1 MNVPYA
7 HSNLVFINSIQIS
20 TMFNPPLPPTTL
32 TGVKRQ
38 PPLPPII
45 TLSDSD
51 DEDLFGDSDD
61 DEDLFPRKTQP
72 RKKPKMQGPV
82 IKEGEDV
89 IAFYDRAIA
98 YYRKAVNLKEMN
110 RMYDCKGAYMRSEIL
125 VQRLR
130 LGLVKQTKVYT
141 ADELH
146 EKVKNARKMAMFYSC
161 SRAFAKLEHCCN
173 LHETLHPVELDKY
186 IFELEGWTS
195 KDDWDKEVKKRKE
208 LMDERMKT
216 LYPDKQCLWK
226 GNSWLGH

>member
-1 MNVPYA
+1 
-7 HSNLVFINSIQIS
+7 
-20 TMFNPPLPPTTL
+20 MFNTPLPPTTL

-72 RKKPKMQGPV
+72 RKKKPKMQGPV

-98 YYRKAVNLKEMN
+98 HYRKAANLKEMN
-110 RMYDCKGAYMRSEIL
+110 RMYDCKGAYLRSEIM

-130 LGLVKQTKVYT
+130 LGLVKQPKVYT

-146 EKVKNARKMAMFYSC
+146 EKVQNARKMAMFYSC

-226 GNSWLGH
+226 GKSWLGH